1 MDEDDFR
8 KTPHVTLLGSLTGH
22 EAPVTAMAWSPDEQW
37 LASTSHD
44 GVLNLWS
51 RIRPE
56 TTPRFSRRS
65 EIRPTP
71 TLTSVAWSPD
81 GKFLACGSTAGQLL
95 IWDASGFR
103 AVAHNDDRAK
113 SAINCVRW
121 GVGPGPDDRRLAFGE
136 QDKFV
141 QFRNYRNW
149 TRPDTERAFGHASAI
164 LSVAWSPDGGVVVT
178 GTEDGTIGVWRPSER
193 NNELAALLTRSGI
206 HAHIDEA
213 EREGK
218 PVTALAFCPRT
229 GVLASGGQDGYV
241 CLWDLADDVF
251 IERLAVEPHEEILD
265 LAFGHNGE
273 VILVRSLHHIRVV
286 RRDPLREVGVFYY
299 PTAAF
304 ALSASSRLATVEVKD
319 RSTIKVWTLDFDALL
334 KRSDL
339 RPRVYR
345 AAAVSL
351 LGEPG
356 SGRTNLALALTGAT
370 FVREHTSHEFQ
381 VHRLAVTDGA
391 GAAEAEETREVALW
405 DLPTRVDHALVHRVH
420 AGDGAV
426 ALMVLSPVPG
436 TQPAAAKNLAKWAR
450 TLRRWHTISRGQRH
464 PSIVVIAKADEF
476 ARECSPVDAEAIA
489 QHLKVDK
496 VMIVSAKRRI
506 GIQALRDDIVKAID
520 WSAATSFPSRDVLD
534 VLVDFVGGLRA
545 KQRYLTSTG
554 ELYELFVHL
563 HPYVTALVPGEEVF
577 MQGVQLLEVLGQVE
591 LFKSRKEVVLD
602 SRFYHAYASA
612 MITRAESDE
621 TGMGRLPL
629 LEAESG
635 RGLSLEETERLDDR
649 SQEEKLLALTINEL
663 VVCGVAQKVATDGA
677 SHLVF
682 PISLT
687 RVRDDSEPRPAQV
700 AAFRFV
706 GPTDEVFSS
715 LIVRLLGLKNYYSKP
730 ELWKNEALF
739 AAASGGLCGVVLE
752 PNELG
757 DEARLSVHCD
767 GKTNQIER
775 RQFLDMVCEHID
787 TLGRIVSSEAVEG
800 EPPPEIATPGVSE
813 AAGQAGRVEVFLCW
827 KGSTASRMTAEN
839 VRAIAAQ
846 LRDRGIHTVG
856 DVVRDA
862 GVTPEEHWS
871 RIERSRVALVLAGGA
886 LSTQQEIDYKR
897 LEDHGCRIIPVI
909 LPNAPRQFALPAAL
923 LQWQPIDLRGRLLA
937 DPNQLA
943 DAVTRAWLNGP
954 VPAKMRGHVFLSYSG
969 TDVDQIDHLRQE
981 LERSGHAVWW
991 DRGDAELTPGQ
1002 PWPEDI
1008 KQAIWTSYAFLWC
1021 VSDGALKR
1029 SQSWFYRELSE
1040 AIEMQRDMHPA
1051 RVFIIPVRLSECDIP
1066 EARIDAMRS
1075 IGQLQR
1081 FDYFE
1086 RRGNIAGLVRVL
1098 DKARRQASGSPS
1110 PDVAVS

>member
-8 KTPHVTLLGSLTGH
+8 KKPDVKLLGTLTGH

-37 LASTSHD
+37 LASVSQD

-81 GKFLACGSTAGQLL
+81 GKYLACGSIAGQLL
-95 IWDASGFR
+95 IWETNSFR
-103 AVAHNDDRAK
+103 LVDHRDDRAK
-113 SAINCVRW
+113 SGINCVCW

-136 QDKFV
+136 ASRFV
-141 QFRNYRNW
+141 QFRNFRNW
-149 TRPDTERAFGHASAI
+149 NKPDAERAFGHASPI
-164 LSVAWSPDGGVVVT
+164 LSVAWSPDGSAVVT
-178 GTEDGTIGVWRPSER
+178 GTEDGTIGLWRPSQR
-193 NNELAALLTRSGI
+193 NNELATLLTRSGI
-206 HAHIDEA
+206 YAHIGDA
-213 EREGK
+213 DGEGK
-218 PVTALAFCPRT
+218 PVTALAFCGTT
-229 GVLASGGQDGYV
+229 GLLASGGQDGYV
-241 CLWDLADDVF
+241 CLWDLADDTWVAQ
-251 IERLAVEPHEEILD
+251 LAVKPHEEILD
-265 LAFGHNGE
+265 LAFGHNNE
-273 VILVRSLHHIRVV
+273 VLLVRSLHHIRVL
-286 RRDPLREVGVFYY
+286 RRDPLREVDVSYY

-304 ALSASSRLATVEVKD
+304 ALNGSSRLATVEVKS
-319 RSTIKVWTLDFDALL
+319 RSTVHVWQIDFDSLL
-334 KRSDL
+334 RRAAL

-370 FVREHTSHEFQ
+370 FVREHTLHEFQ
-381 VHRLAVTDGA
+381 VHRLSVTNGA
-391 GAAEAEETREVALW
+391 GDGEETREIALW

-436 TQPAAAKNLAKWAR
+436 THPTAAKNLAKWVH

-464 PSIVVIAKADEF
+464 PCIVVIAKADEF
-476 ARECSPVDAEAIA
+476 DRECSPADAETIA

-496 VMIVSAKRRI
+496 VMIVSAKRRS
-506 GIQALRDDIVKAID
+506 GIAALRDDIVKAID
-520 WSAATSFPSRDVLD
+520 WAAATAFPSRDVLD
-534 VLVDFVGGLRA
+534 EIVDFVRHLRA
-545 KQRYLTSTG
+545 KQRYLSSTR

-563 HPYVTALVPGEEVF
+563 HPHVTGQVSSEAVF
-577 MQGVQLLEVLGQVE
+577 RQGIQLLEVLGLVE
-591 LFKSRKEVVLD
+591 LFKTRDEVVLD
-602 SRFYHAYASA
+602 SRYYHAYASA

-621 TGMGRLPL
+621 AGMGRLPL
-629 LEAESG
+629 LQAESG
-635 RGLSLEETERLDDR
+635 KGLPLEEAERLDDR
-649 SQEEKLLALTINEL
+649 SQEERLLALTINEL
-663 VVCGVAQKVATDGA
+663 VVCGVAQKVAADGV

-687 RVRDDSEPRPAQV
+687 RVRDDSEPRPKQV

-752 PNELG
+752 PNEQG

-767 GKTNQIER
+767 GNAGPIER

-787 TLGRIVSSEAVEG
+787 TFGRIVSSEAVEG
-800 EPPPEIATPGVSE
+800 DSRDVPIPDVADP
-813 AAGQAGRVEVFLCW
+813 AGHAGPVGVFLCW
-827 KGSTASRMTAEN
+827 KGSSASTMTAEN
-839 VRAIAAQ
+839 VRVIAAQ
-846 LRDRGIHTVG
+846 LRDRGIQTVG

-886 LSTQQEIDYKR
+886 LSTQQEVDYRR
-897 LEDHGCRIIPVI
+897 LEDHGCRMIPVI
-909 LPNAPRQFALPAAL
+909 LPNAPRQFSLPSSL
-923 LQWQPIDLRGRLLA
+923 LQWEAIDLRGRFL
-937 DPNQLA
+937 DINQLV
-943 DAVTRAWLNGP
+943 DAISRAWQMGP
-954 VPAKMRGHVFLSYSG
+954 VHAKARGHVFLSYAG
-969 TDVDQIDHLRQE
+969 TDIEEVDGLRQE
-981 LERSGHAVWW
+981 LERAGHTVWW
-991 DRGDAELTPGQ
+991 NRGDADLTPGQ

-1008 KQAIWTSYAFLWC
+1008 KGAIWASYAFLWC
-1021 VSDGALKR
+1021 VSEAALQR
-1029 SQSWFYRELSE
+1029 PQSWFYRELYE
-1040 AIEMQRDMHPA
+1040 AIAMQQVMHPA
-1051 RVFIIPVRLSECDIP
+1051 RVFIIPVRMSECDLP
-1066 EARIDAMRS
+1066 ELRIDSLRS

-1081 FDYFE
+1081 FDYFQ

-1098 DKARRQASGSPS
+1098 DKARRQAGGSPPPPEPVLS
-1110 PDVAVS
+1110 